1 MKASEILRKL
11 ADVIDAK
18 ETTQDQSQ
26 EPTAMIQGAEPET
39 TAHGIEG
46 EAQVNTVSMVA
57 PLQQKLELLKK
68 AAGVDSAY
76 DDGEMLQGHEHEGG
90 CEVCHSDPCA
100 CDDGEEDPLNAMK
113 RMAGLPVVVQMA
125 GADNDIED

>member
-1 MKASEILRKL
+1 MKVAEILRGL
-11 ADVIDAK
+11 ADQIDGAGQVPH
-18 ETTQDQSQ
+18 QDQSAQ
-26 EPTAMIQGAEPET
+26 LHQVEPANDEQSDI
-39 TAHGIEG
+39 
-46 EAQVNTVSMVA
+46 NTQPMVG

-90 CEVCHSDPCA
+90 CEECGCDPCA